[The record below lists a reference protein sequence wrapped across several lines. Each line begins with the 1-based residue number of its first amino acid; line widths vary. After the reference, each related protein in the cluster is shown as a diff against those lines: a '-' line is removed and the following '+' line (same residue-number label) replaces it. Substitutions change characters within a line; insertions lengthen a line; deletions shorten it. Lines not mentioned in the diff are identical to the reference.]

1 MRTVRGVHRL
11 LLLRLLLL
19 NPSADSRARKRAAA
33 DRAYR
38 FVRLVPAA
46 FDTRPPPSLQT
57 GITDQHANERRRIVA
72 LAAQSTP
79 APHAASWPGLLL
91 VAVLAAIPA
100 VAALAIFGIIMS
112 PDSPGYVAYA
122 QQIIAGQ
129 VPSGAALLGESQSP
143 ISLFRTP
150 GYPAV
155 LAVLMLLS
163 PGEWRLATVL
173 LQITAQ
179 AALAAGVY
187 ACALRLGT
195 GQRLAFAAALL
206 PCIGFAVVVQIA
218 VLTDALYTAL
228 MAGAVLLALQ
238 RRMLW
243 AGLALAAAAT
253 LREATPVLAFF
264 YLPLA
269 LTLPARRLHAAAALL
284 LPPLAVAAGLM
295 AWNAARIGQPVLT
308 TSRQTVMVQAVL
320 PPLKRG
326 LPIYDGPSDFDR
338 IARET
343 VGTGE
348 YGMIDT
354 LHLRLFHEA
363 HMAAPDMAAAATARY
378 WSAWQRFPAA
388 MLTATFNNLR
398 REFFAMP
405 FQPVDTVG
413 ALMVYAGWPRPVFDR
428 LNLLWV
434 ALRGGSVSAGLF
446 ILLDVTTRL
455 AGGALGLLAVASPL
469 LLRWRRDVVA
479 VWIVCAGFFAVYLPV
494 HIETRY
500 LVPVVPLAC
509 LLAALA
515 WPGLVQ
521 LIAPVRAR
529 WRRAA
534 TPRARS
540 TEG

>member
-1 MRTVRGVHRL
+1 M
-11 LLLRLLLL
+11 
-19 NPSADSRARKRAAA
+19 
-33 DRAYR
+33 
-38 FVRLVPAA
+38 
-46 FDTRPPPSLQT
+46 
-57 GITDQHANERRRIVA
+57 A

-91 VAVLAAIPA
+91 VSALAAVPA
-100 VAALAIFGIIMS
+100 LAALAVFGIIMS

-122 QQIIAGQ
+122 QQITAGQ

-143 ISLFRTP
+143 VSLFRTP

-155 LAVLMLLS
+155 LAALMLLS
-163 PGEWRLATVL
+163 PGEWRLAAVL
-173 LQITAQ
+173 LQMVAQ
-179 AALAAGVY
+179 AALAASVY
-187 ACALRLGT
+187 ACALRLGM
-195 GQRLAFAAALL
+195 GRRLAFAAALL
-206 PCIGFAVVVQIA
+206 PSIGFAAVVQVVI
-218 VLTDALYTAL
+218 LTDALYAAL
-228 MAGAVLLALQ
+228 ATGAVVLALQ

-269 LTLPARRLHAAAALL
+269 LTLPARHLRAAAALL
-284 LPPLAVAAGLM
+284 LPPLAVAGGLM

-320 PPLKRG
+320 PLLKRG
-326 LPIYDGPSDFDR
+326 LPVYDGSSDFDR

-343 VGTGE
+343 VGAGE

-354 LHLRLFHEA
+354 LHLRLFKEA
-363 HMAAPDMAAAATARY
+363 GMTAPEMAGAATARY
-378 WSAWQRFPAA
+378 WSAWRRFPAA

-434 ALRGGSVSAGLF
+434 ALRGGSVNAGLW

-455 AGGALGLLAVASPL
+455 VGGALGLLAVAAPL

-515 WPGLVQ
+515 WPRLTAALVQ
-521 LIAPVRAR
+521 AR
-529 WRRAA
+529 WRQPAEALRM
-534 TPRARS
+534 
-540 TEG
+540 